1 MSFFG
6 GRRHVETDPVEE
18 PVPTPE
24 PMQATQPIGFETV
37 LGASSAIEGT
47 LVSQGNIRL
56 DGTFSGTLQITGN
69 VLVGETATINADI
82 NGKNISIAGT
92 VRGNVHGKKIQLLSS
107 ARVWGDIASGALT
120 MEEGA
125 FIDGKISMTGHE
137 GGEMISSAKPPE
149 TAVPP
154 GAAAETEGDDAAG
167 EPSFIDGVFDET
179 EVEIDET
186 EMADEPDESDGS
198 DEAKTSGDD
207 ESLREA

>member
-1 MSFFG
+1 
-6 GRRHVETDPVEE
+6 
-18 PVPTPE
+18 
-24 PMQATQPIGFETV
+24 
-37 LGASSAIEGT
+37 
-47 LVSQGNIRL
+47 
-56 DGTFSGTLQITGN
+56 
-69 VLVGETATINADI
+69 
-82 NGKNISIAGT
+82 
-92 VRGNVHGKKIQLLSS
+92 
-107 ARVWGDIASGALT
+107 

-137 GGEMISSAKPPE
+137 GGEMISRAKPPE

-154 GAAAETEGDDAAG
+154 VAAAETEDDDAAG

-186 EMADEPDESDGS
+186 ETADEPDESDGS